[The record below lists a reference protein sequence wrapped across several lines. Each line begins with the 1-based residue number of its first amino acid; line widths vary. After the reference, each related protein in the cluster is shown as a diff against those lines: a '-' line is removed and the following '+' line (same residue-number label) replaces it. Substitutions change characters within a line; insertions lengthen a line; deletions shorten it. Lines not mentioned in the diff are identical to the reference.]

1 MSLDDDGEGREGP
14 KQPTFSLLLVD
25 VDEWLSFWMVEHEAS
40 MYVDWLMSSIKVPIS
55 SLL

>member
-1 MSLDDDGEGREGP
+1 MDDDGEGREGP

-40 MYVDWLMSSIKVPIS
+40 VDVDWLMLYVGVPVS